1 MFRSVDE
8 RQRVAGI
15 VAGGIGGVV
24 SQPADTAAVSGNL
37 IETNSQVGATSL
49 RLGQLHCDDGCPVS
63 VMLPQDGGLELGGS
77 V

>member
-15 VAGGIGGVV
+15 VAGGMGGVV

-37 IETNSQVGATSL
+37 IETNSQVGGRVHPT
-49 RLGQLHCDDGCPVS
+49 V
-63 VMLPQDGGLELGGS
+63 
-77 V
+77 